1 MLRPAYLAPDAGKMQ
16 TEIRDGKEVV
26 VMSVDDFN
34 QQFKK
39 KRVSQKQRI
48 LQKNKIDLKYLKQV
62 QYRKREGTYSFKITN
77 IPSIEEL
84 KKLIAIQETY
94 LEVDVNN

>member
-1 MLRPAYLAPDAGKMQ
+1 MSSEIK

-34 QQFKK
+34 RQFKK

-48 LQKNKIDLKYLKQV
+48 LQENEIDLKYLKQV
-62 QYRKREGTYSFKITN
+62 QYWKKDGTYSFKIFN
-77 IPSIEEL
+77 IPSIKEL
-84 KKLIAIQETY
+84 KKLIVLQETY
-94 LEVDVNN
+94 LEVDGE